1 MTRPTYRRALAVC
14 ALIAV
19 TAAIPFVSAARSLD
33 LAGPTSPTGQYDNGA
48 VLPDGRLVTPAGRT
62 FDVGDFP
69 LGVAVSPDGR
79 LAVAINSGQGSG
91 LNSGYD
97 SYCTSFGHD
106 RPCPYKNPGATP
118 ALTATAGVSTTR
130 AADESLSVV
139 DLRTGGVREVKA
151 VPTSYDPVHPR
162 FNFFYVG
169 VTFSP
174 DGQHLYAAGGGNDAI
189 YDFPVRRDVVAS
201 APIRTVTLPSSVGSA
216 NNSTAGTGYTKG
228 IAVTPDGRYLLVAHE
243 LNDTL
248 DVVDTRT
255 YAVQQLSFG
264 PPSEAGDYP
273 YGVAVSPDGATAYVS
288 LQGVGQVARVL
299 IAGGTP
305 VLAGT
310 IAVGDHPTGIAT
322 SPDGS
327 RVYVAN
333 ADSDTLSIISATGA
347 TGPAVAATVTL
358 HAFPGE
364 QLGSAPNA
372 VTVSP
377 DGQRVYVALA
387 GDDAVAE
394 LGTAESFSSAATG
407 AGPRRASPAPTDMVV
422 GGLIPTGWYPSGVAT
437 SPDGRQVYIASAKGL
452 GSRTLG
458 PGGVNLG
465 AAITSSFTYDANNM
479 PGILQSV
486 PAPSSQTLLSGVA
499 TARANLRFAT
509 NADAGRGPNNPIPP
523 ASITGTTPMTS
534 PIKYVIEIVRENRTF
549 DQELGDI
556 AVNEGRTAP
565 ATYTVNAD
573 PNDTIFGRDV
583 TPNAHALVGD
593 VAPTTT
599 VTATSPLSEPA
610 YATSD
615 NFYSDGEASIQGHWW
630 TAAATVN
637 DYVEK
642 SWRDYYSPRNHPFDP
657 TAPIASPP
665 NCSIFQ
671 SAQAKA
677 SATAASLSPFTYR
690 DYGELVGLVT
700 TPGGG
705 ASNPCSVT
713 PASPNFD
720 ATGSNNATLVQD
732 NRPTASAF
740 LTSIGLNADGSPSTT
755 ANPATAY
762 LRNFS
767 YVILG
772 EDHTS
777 GLATAGNPSPR
788 ACLAQNDAGL
798 GMIIAA
804 LSRSKYWP
812 QTAVFVMEDDSQD
825 GLDHVDGHRNMLYVI
840 SPYAKHVGP
849 DGKPGYVGHLHYD
862 QAGVLK
868 TIETILGLP
877 YLSTYDQN
885 ASPLYDLFQDKNDP
899 SQLTPQDLAPYT
911 VQPAPS
917 FINETAAQVI
927 AGANASSASP
937 ALASAVDVAAAE
949 SRHLNLS
956 GIDRAGPMLEIVDWQ
971 LARPGQPLPA
981 ALLAEEQAWLA
992 RHGGHDG
999 D

>member
-14 ALIAV
+14 ALTAV
-19 TAAIPFVSAARSLD
+19 TAALPFAGAARLLD
-33 LAGPTSPTGQYDNGA
+33 LAGPTSPMGQYDNGA

-91 LNSGYD
+91 LNGGYD

-106 RPCPYKNPGATP
+106 RPCPYKNPAATP
-118 ALTATAGVSTTR
+118 VLTATAGVSTTR

-139 DLRTGGVREVKA
+139 DLRTGDVRQVKA
-151 VPTSYDPVHPR
+151 VPTSYDPAHPR

-169 VTFSP
+169 VAFSP

-228 IAVTPDGRYLLVAHE
+228 IAVTPNGRYLLVAHE

-273 YGVAVSPDGATAYVS
+273 YGVAVSPDSATAYVS

-310 IAVGDHPTGIAT
+310 IPVGDHPTGIAM

-327 RVYVAN
+327 QVYVAN

-394 LGTAESFSSAATG
+394 LGTAASFGSAATG
-407 AGPRRASPAPTDMVV
+407 VGPRRASPAPTDLVV
-422 GGLIPTGWYPSGVAT
+422 GGLIPTGWYPAGVAT
-437 SPDGRQVYIASAKGL
+437 SPDGNRVYIVSAKGL
-452 GSRTLG
+452 GSRYPGTSLG
-458 PGGVNLG
+458 T
-465 AAITSSFTYDANNM
+465 AITSSFYYDANNM

-486 PAPSSQTLLSGVA
+486 PAPTGQALLSGLA
-499 TARANLRFAT
+499 TARADLRFAT
-509 NADAGRGPNNPIPP
+509 DADAGRSPNNPIPA
-523 ASITGTTPMTS
+523 ASIAGTDAMTS

-549 DQELGDI
+549 DQELGDL
-556 AVNEGRTAP
+556 AVNEGRAAP

-677 SATAASLSPFTYR
+677 NATAASPSPFTYR

-705 ASNPCSVT
+705 ASNPCMVT

-740 LTSIGLNADGSPSTT
+740 LASAGLNADGTT
-755 ANPATAY
+755 SISGTVAPAQFF

-777 GLATAGNPSPR
+777 GLATPGNPSPR

-798 GMIIAA
+798 GMIIAG
-804 LSRSKYWP
+804 LSRSKYWKN
-812 QTAVFVMEDDSQD
+812 TAVFVMEDDSQD

-840 SPYAKHVGP
+840 SPYARHVGP
-849 DGKPGYVGHLHYD
+849 DGRPGYVGHLRYD

-899 SQLTPQDLAPYT
+899 SQLTARDLAPYT

-927 AGANASSASP
+927 AGANAPSASP
-937 ALASAVDVAAAE
+937 ALASAVAVAVAE
-949 SRHLNLS
+949 SRRLNLS
-956 GIDRAGPMLEIVDWQ
+956 GIDRAGPLLEIVDWQ
-971 LARPGQPLPA
+971 LAHPTWPIPA
-981 ALLAEEQAWLA
+981 RLQGEEQAWLA
-992 RHGGHDG
+992 RHGGHDR